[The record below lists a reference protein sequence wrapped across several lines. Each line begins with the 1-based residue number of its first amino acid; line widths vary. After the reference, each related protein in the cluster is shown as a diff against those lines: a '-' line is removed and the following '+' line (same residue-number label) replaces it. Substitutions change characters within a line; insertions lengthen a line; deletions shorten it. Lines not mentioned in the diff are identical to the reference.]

1 MMTASALGQKAYFSG
16 INLTFPSLSF
26 EKSLKLIKLLDF
38 EKTDIA
44 LIAETH
50 TKHLCTYKELENPLE
65 NGKKLLECLQAHA
78 LVQTDLF
85 VFLGDTYKAAL
96 NNPDIAIREKSSDMF
111 RRSVD
116 YAVSCGCKHITV
128 LPGAVFND
136 DYGSSLKRATEELTW
151 RVDYA
156 AQKGIT
162 LSVEA
167 HIGSVAD
174 TPQRAVELLTKTKGL
189 TLTLDYSHFI
199 KNGAAQAEID
209 PLLQFASHMHLRNAA
224 KGASQTVFQESG
236 IDWLQVIR
244 KIKQFKYSGA
254 LTLEFCSQSWENQNR
269 IDTIGETVF
278 LRDYLTEN
286 WDTSQ

>member
-1 MMTASALGQKAYFSG
+1 MTTSVLGQKTYFSG
-16 INLTFPSLSF
+16 IDLTFPSLSF

-44 LIAETH
+44 LTAEADTR
-50 TKHLCTYKELENPLE
+50 HLYTYKELENPRE
-65 NGKKLLECLQAHA
+65 NGKKLLEYLHAHA

-85 VFLGDTYKAAL
+85 VFLGDNNKTAL
-96 NNPDIAIREKSSDMF
+96 NNPDRAVREKSSDVF

-116 YAVSCGCKHITV
+116 YAISCECRHITM
-128 LPGAVFND
+128 LPGVVFND
-136 DYGSSLKRATEELTW
+136 DYSSSLRCAAEELSW
-151 RVDYA
+151 RTDYA
-156 AQKGIT
+156 AQKEIT

-174 TPQRAVELLTKTKGL
+174 TPQKAVELLTKTKGL

-199 KNGAAQAEID
+199 KNGSAQVEID
-209 PLLQFASHMHLRNAA
+209 PLLQFTSHIHLRNAA
-224 KGASQTVFQESG
+224 KGSSQTIFQESE
-236 IDWLQVIR
+236 IDWLQVIQ

-269 IDTIGETVF
+269 VDTIGETVF

-286 WDTSQ
+286 WDSS